1 MHHLQVDR
9 WEEHGVK
16 PPVQEMLKINFD
28 GAIFIEEKSSGLG
41 VIIHDRK
48 GLVIAS
54 MATWVPQKLRPI
66 EIEALAASKA
76 LEFARELGIADAV
89 LEADSQVVMR
99 RWNQRTL
106 V

>member
-1 MHHLQVDR
+1 
-9 WEEHGVK
+9 
-16 PPVQEMLKINFD
+16 MLKINFD

-41 VIIHDRK
+41 VIIHDKK

-99 RWNQRTL
+99 R
-106 V
+106 